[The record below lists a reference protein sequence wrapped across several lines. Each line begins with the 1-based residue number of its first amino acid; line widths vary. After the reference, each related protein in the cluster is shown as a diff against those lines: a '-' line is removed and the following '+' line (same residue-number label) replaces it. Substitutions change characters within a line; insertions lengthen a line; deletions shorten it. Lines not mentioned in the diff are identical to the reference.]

1 MDIHTETAKRMFHT
15 NEITPEMRLAAKRKN
30 FMELYGCHNK
40 TLGDLKDIEPNQF
53 NITEVAKRLASM
65 SPILNEALEI
75 KNLADSEQYSDS
87 HITEMSEKFKAKY
100 GCNWT
105 DLF

>member
-40 TLGDLKDIEPNQF
+40 TLGDLKDVEPNQF
-53 NITEVAKRLASM
+53 NISEAAIRMAS
-65 SPILNEALEI
+65 IFKEALEI

-100 GCNWT
+100 GCNWS
-105 DLF
+105 DLI

>member
-40 TLGDLKDIEPNQF
+40 TLGDLKDMEPNQF
-53 NITEVAKRLASM
+53 NISEAAKRLV
-65 SPILNEALEI
+65 PIFNEALEI

-100 GCNWT
+100 GFNWT
-105 DLF
+105 DLV

>member
-53 NITEVAKRLASM
+53 NISEAAIRMASIFKEV
-65 SPILNEALEI
+65 LEI

-100 GCNWT
+100 GCNWS
-105 DLF
+105 DLI